1 MIDMCCKF
9 EQGFKRDS
17 GSENAITRKRLHKKK
32 ARKSKGTCFHYGK
45 DERWKKKYRGLTGS
59 RTLCNGEMIVRV
71 GNGTKIS
78 AKEIGTYMLKLPSG
92 EIRKMSKDG
101 YLSPLGNDLMGTCE
115 PCLLGKMTKSSFT
128 GKGERA
134 TEILGLIH
142 TDVCGPMSTTSRE
155 GFSYYITF
163 TDDHSRFGYVYLM
176 KYKSESFERFKEF
189 KNEVE
194 KQTGKQIKILRS
206 DRGGEYL
213 SNEFLDYL
221 KECGIVSQ
229 WTPPG
234 TPQHNRVSERRNQTL
249 MNMVRSM
256 MSSANLP
263 ISFWGYALHT
273 AAYLLNAVPSKSVPQ
288 TPYEIWYGKKPS
300 LKHVKIW
307 GCPAYVKKQ
316 DAGKLEARSVKCY
329 FVGYPKQTYGYE
341 FYHPDDQKVFVA
353 RTDIFMED
361 EFVLNGTSKR
371 KIELKEIN

>member
-1 MIDMCCKF
+1 M
-9 EQGFKRDS
+9 
-17 GSENAITRKRLHKKK
+17 
-32 ARKSKGTCFHYGK
+32 
-45 DERWKKKYRGLTGS
+45 
-59 RTLCNGEMIVRV
+59 
-71 GNGTKIS
+71 
-78 AKEIGTYMLKLPSG
+78 
-92 EIRKMSKDG
+92 
-101 YLSPLGNDLMGTCE
+101 
-115 PCLLGKMTKSSFT
+115 
-128 GKGERA
+128 
-134 TEILGLIH
+134 
-142 TDVCGPMSTTSRE
+142 
-155 GFSYYITF
+155 
-163 TDDHSRFGYVYLM
+163 YLM

-234 TPQHNRVSERRNQTL
+234 TPQHNGVSERRNRTL
-249 MNMVRSM
+249 MNMVHSM
-256 MSSANLP
+256 MSSADLP

-273 AAYLLNAVPSKSVPQ
+273 AAYLLTAVPSKSVPQ

-316 DAGKLEARSVKCY
+316 DVGKLEARSVKCY
-329 FVGYPKQTYGYE
+329 FFGYPKQTYGYE
-341 FYHPDDQKVFVA
+341 FYHHDDQKVFVA
-353 RTDIFMED
+353 RTAIFMED

-371 KIELKEIN
+371 KIELKEINQISDEPQTSTRQVDNPVPEPLAPRRSEWVSKPPKRYGLDNDFGELHLLGDNEQRKTLKTTLKQCPTLIQKDGKRP